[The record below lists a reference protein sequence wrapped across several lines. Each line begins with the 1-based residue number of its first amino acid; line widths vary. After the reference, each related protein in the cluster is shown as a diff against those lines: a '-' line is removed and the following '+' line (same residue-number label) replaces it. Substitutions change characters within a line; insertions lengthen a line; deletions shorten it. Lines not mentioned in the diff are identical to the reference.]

1 MTIDMK
7 AIIGDTVICSLS
19 YELTNELTNN
29 DTDRNTSTAD
39 IYINLWLNWM
49 YWTQELLSLSHEYS
63 HNCSTYTL

>member
-39 IYINLWLNWM
+39 IYINL
-49 YWTQELLSLSHEYS
+49 
-63 HNCSTYTL
+63 